1 MERTLAE
8 NARITMAVEFWERL
22 LESLHKLASKV
33 NRAPGMDAVT
43 ATIICH
49 VDDRVV
55 VSLDN
60 ASKSSPRKRP
70 ERG

>member
-1 MERTLAE
+1 MECILAE

-22 LESLHKLASKV
+22 LEPLHKLSSKSESG
-33 NRAPGMDAVT
+33 AGDAVT

-60 ASKSSPRKRP
+60 ACKSPPKKQL
-70 ERG
+70 EMG